1 MSGHSQFKNI
11 MYRKGAQDAK
21 KAKVFA
27 KLARDITIAAKSG
40 LPEPDKN
47 PRLRLAIQ
55 AARAESMPKD
65 NIERAIAKASQ
76 TAGGADYVSARYE
89 GFGPGK
95 VAVIVEALTDNKNRT
110 AGNVRTIFGKRGGV
124 MGESGS
130 VAFNFERIGF
140 IEYPLSAADADKMFE
155 TALEAGANDVV
166 TDEEHHDI
174 ETLPDDLAVVT
185 DALEKVFGTPSA
197 SRLDWK
203 PTVKT
208 DITDLETAQKFMDF
222 VDALEDDDD
231 VQHVY
236 HISRH
241 PRIGDRTDYRIHFP
255 VFRLDGDF
263 QVLRHVELR
272 PLISLGE

>member
-76 TAGGADYVSARYE
+76 TAGGADYVGVRYE

-95 VAVIVEALTDNKNRT
+95 VAVIVEAMTDNKNRT
-110 AGNVRTIFGKRGGV
+110 AGNVRTIFGKLGGV

-140 IEYPLSAADADKMFE
+140 IEYPVSVADADKMFE
-155 TALEAGANDVV
+155 TALEAGANDVIS
-166 TDEEHHDI
+166 DEEHHDI
-174 ETLPDDLAVVT
+174 ETLPDDLSSVT

-203 PTVKT
+203 ATVKT
-208 DITDLETAQKFMDF
+208 DINDLETAQKFMDF
-222 VDALEDDDD
+222 VDALDDDDD
-231 VQHVY
+231 VQRVY
-236 HISRH
+236 HNAEFS
-241 PRIGDRTDYRIHFP
+241 DEVWAKLNSED
-255 VFRLDGDF
+255 
-263 QVLRHVELR
+263 
-272 PLISLGE
+272 

>member
-95 VAVIVEALTDNKNRT
+95 VAIIVEAMTDNKNRT

-140 IEYPLSAADADKMFE
+140 IEYPLSVADADKMFE
-155 TALEAGANDVV
+155 SALEAGANDVV
-166 TDEEHHDI
+166 SDDEHHDI
-174 ETLPDDLAVVT
+174 ETLPDDLGAVT
-185 DALEKVFGTPSA
+185 EALEKVFGTPSA

-203 PTVKT
+203 PMVKT
-208 DITDLETAQKFMDF
+208 DITDVETAQKFFDF
-222 VDALEDDDD
+222 VEALEDDDD
-231 VQHVY
+231 VQRVY
-236 HISRH
+236 HNAEI
-241 PRIGDRTDYRIHFP
+241 PEDI
-255 VFRLDGDF
+255 LEK
-263 QVLRHVELR
+263 LA
-272 PLISLGE
+272 

>member
-21 KAKVFA
+21 KARVFA

-40 LPEPDKN
+40 MPEPDKN

-76 TAGGADYVSARYE
+76 TAGGADYVSMRYE

-95 VAVIVEALTDNKNRT
+95 VAVIVEAMTDNKNRT
-110 AGNVRTIFGKRGGV
+110 ASNVRTIFGKRGGV
-124 MGESGS
+124 MGETGS

-140 IEYPLSAADADKMFE
+140 IQYPLDAADADKMFE
-155 TALEAGANDVV
+155 SALEAGANDVE

-174 ETLPDDLAVVT
+174 ETLPDDLNAVT
-185 DALEKVFGTPSA
+185 EALEKVFGTPSA
-197 SRLDWK
+197 SRLEWK
-203 PTVKT
+203 PMVTT
-208 DITDLETAQKFMDF
+208 EITDEETARKFLEF
-222 VDALEDDDD
+222 IDALEDDDD
-231 VQHVY
+231 VQKVY
-236 HISRH
+236 HNAEIS
-241 PRIGDRTDYRIHFP
+241 DAL
-255 VFRLDGDF
+255 LDKLA
-263 QVLRHVELR
+263 Q
-272 PLISLGE
+272 

>member
-21 KAKVFA
+21 KARVFA

-65 NIERAIAKASQ
+65 NIERAIAKATQ
-76 TAGGADYVSARYE
+76 TAGGADFVSARYE

-95 VAVIVEALTDNKNRT
+95 VAIIVEAMTDNKNRT

-130 VAFNFERIGF
+130 VAFNFERIGY
-140 IEYPLSAADADKMFE
+140 IKYPAAAADADKMFE
-155 TALEAGANDVV
+155 AALEAGANEVV
-166 TDEEHHDI
+166 SDEEAHEI
-174 ETLPDDLAVVT
+174 ETLPDDLSAVT

-208 DITDLETAQKFMDF
+208 EVTDLETARKFMEF

-231 VQHVY
+231 VQKVY
-236 HISRH
+236 HNAEFSE
-241 PRIGDRTDYRIHFP
+241 D
-255 VFRLDGDF
+255 
-263 QVLRHVELR
+263 VLKALE
-272 PLISLGE
+272 SEE

>member
-1 MSGHSQFKNI
+1 MAGHSQFKNI

-21 KAKVFA
+21 KAKMFA

-65 NIERAIAKASQ
+65 NIERAIAKATQ
-76 TAGGADYVSARYE
+76 TAGGADFVSVRYE

-95 VAVIVEALTDNKNRT
+95 VAVIVEAMTDNKNRT
-110 AGNVRTIFGKRGGV
+110 AGNIRTVFGKRGGA
-124 MGESGS
+124 MGENGS

-140 IEYPLSAADADKMFE
+140 IQYPANIADADKVFE

-166 TDEEHHDI
+166 SDDEHHEI
-174 ETLPDDLAVVT
+174 ETLPDDLSLVT
-185 DALEKVFGTPSA
+185 EALEKTFGTPSA

-203 PTVKT
+203 PMVKT
-208 DITDLETAQKFMDF
+208 DITDVETAQKLFDF
-222 VDALEDDDD
+222 IDALEDDDD
-231 VQHVY
+231 VQRVY
-236 HISRH
+236 HNAEIADD
-241 PRIGDRTDYRIHFP
+241 I
-255 VFRLDGDF
+255 LEK
-263 QVLRHVELR
+263 LA
-272 PLISLGE
+272 

>member
-21 KAKVFA
+21 KARVFA

-40 LPEPDKN
+40 MPEPDKN

-76 TAGGADYVSARYE
+76 TAGGADYVSMRYE

-95 VAVIVEALTDNKNRT
+95 VAVIVEAMTDNKNRT

-124 MGESGS
+124 MGETGS
-130 VAFNFERIGF
+130 VTFNFERIGF
-140 IEYPLSAADADKMFE
+140 IQYPLEAADADKMFE
-155 TALEAGANDVV
+155 SALEAGANDVV

-174 ETLPDDLAVVT
+174 ETLPDDLNMVT
-185 DALEKVFGTPSA
+185 EALEKVFGTPSA
-197 SRLDWK
+197 SRLEWK
-203 PTVKT
+203 PTVT
-208 DITDLETAQKFMDF
+208 TEITDEETARKLLDF
-222 VDALEDDDD
+222 IDALEDDDD
-231 VQHVY
+231 VQKVY
-236 HISRH
+236 HNAEISEA
-241 PRIGDRTDYRIHFP
+241 
-255 VFRLDGDF
+255 LLEKLA
-263 QVLRHVELR
+263 Q
-272 PLISLGE
+272 

>member
-21 KAKVFA
+21 KARVFA
-27 KLARDITIAAKSG
+27 KFARDITIAAKTG
-40 LPEPDKN
+40 MPEPDKN

-95 VAVIVEALTDNKNRT
+95 VSIIVEALTDNKNRT
-110 AGNVRTIFGKRGGV
+110 AGNVRTIFGKRGGM

-130 VAFNFERIGF
+130 VTFNFERIGY
-140 IEYPLSAADADKMFE
+140 IKYPLATAEADRMFE
-155 TALEAGANDVV
+155 SALEAGANDVA
-166 TDEEHHDI
+166 TDEDSHEI
-174 ETLPDDLAVVT
+174 ETLPDDLGAVT
-185 DALEKVFGTPSA
+185 EALEKIFGTPSA

-203 PTVKT
+203 ALVKA
-208 DITDLETAQKFMDF
+208 DITDLETAQKFLDF
-222 VDALEDDDD
+222 IDALEEDDD
-231 VQHVY
+231 VQNVY
-236 HISRH
+236 HNAVISEAVMN
-241 PRIGDRTDYRIHFP
+241 T
-255 VFRLDGDF
+255 L
-263 QVLRHVELR
+263 E
-272 PLISLGE
+272 SAE

>member
-21 KAKVFA
+21 KAKIFA

-65 NIERAIAKASQ
+65 NIERAIAKAS
-76 TAGGADYVSARYE
+76 TDKGGDDFVSARYE

-95 VAVIVEALTDNKNRT
+95 VAIIVEALTDNKNRT
-110 AGNVRTIFGKRGGV
+110 AGNVRTVFGKRGGV

-140 IEYPLSAADADKMFE
+140 IQYPLAAADADKMFE
-155 TALEAGANDVV
+155 AALEAGANDVV
-166 TDEEHHDI
+166 SYEENHEI
-174 ETLPDDLAVVT
+174 ETVPDDLSTVT
-185 DALEKVFGTPSA
+185 EALEKQFGTPSA

-203 PTVKT
+203 AMVKT
-208 DITDLETAQKFMDF
+208 PINDLETAQKFFDF

-231 VQHVY
+231 VQRVY
-236 HISRH
+236 HNAEISDEIMQQLN
-241 PRIGDRTDYRIHFP
+241 P
-255 VFRLDGDF
+255 
-263 QVLRHVELR
+263 E
-272 PLISLGE
+272 E

>member
-27 KLARDITIAAKSG
+27 KLARDITLAAKSG
-40 LPEPDKN
+40 LPDPDKN

-76 TAGGADYVSARYE
+76 VAGGDDFVSVRYE

-110 AGNVRTIFGKRGGV
+110 AGNVRTVFGKRGGV
-124 MGESGS
+124 LGESGS

-140 IEYPLSAADADKMFE
+140 IQYPVAVAEADKMFE
-155 TALEAGANDVV
+155 GALEAGANDVV
-166 TDEEHHDI
+166 SDEEHHDI
-174 ETLPDDLAVVT
+174 ETLPDDLAAVT
-185 DALEKVFGTPSA
+185 EVLEKQFGTPSA

-203 PTVKT
+203 TMVKVDVT
-208 DITDLETAQKFMDF
+208 DVETARKFLEF
-222 VDALEDDDD
+222 IDALEDDDD
-231 VQHVY
+231 VQRVY
-236 HISRH
+236 HNAEFA
-241 PRIGDRTDYRIHFP
+241 DE
-255 VFRLDGDF
+255 VMNAL
-263 QVLRHVELR
+263 EA
-272 PLISLGE
+272 E

>member
-76 TAGGADYVSARYE
+76 SAGGDDYVSVRYE

-130 VAFNFERIGF
+130 VTFNFERIGY
-140 IEYPLSAADADKMFE
+140 IQYPLATADADKMFE
-155 TALEAGANDVV
+155 SALEAGANDVLSE
-166 TDEEHHDI
+166 DENHEI
-174 ETLPDDLAVVT
+174 ETLPDDLNVVT
-185 DALEKVFGTPSA
+185 EALEKQFGTPSA

-203 PTVKT
+203 PMVKT
-208 DITDLETAQKFMDF
+208 DINDVETAQKFLDF

-236 HISRH
+236 HNAEIS
-241 PRIGDRTDYRIHFP
+241 DE
-255 VFRLDGDF
+255 VMQKLA
-263 QVLRHVELR
+263 
-272 PLISLGE
+272 

>member
-76 TAGGADYVSARYE
+76 TAGGSDYVSTRYE

-95 VAVIVEALTDNKNRT
+95 VAIIVEALTDNKNRT

-140 IEYPLSAADADKMFE
+140 IEYPLAAADADKMFE
-155 TALEAGANDVV
+155 TALEAGANDVA

-174 ETLPDDLAVVT
+174 ETIPDDLAMVT
-185 DALEKVFGTPSA
+185 EALEKVFGTPSA

-203 PTVKT
+203 PMVKT
-208 DITDLETAQKFMDF
+208 DVTDLETAQKLMDF
-222 VDALEDDDD
+222 IDALDDDDD
-231 VQHVY
+231 VQRVY
-236 HISRH
+236 HNAEFS
-241 PRIGDRTDYRIHFP
+241 DD
-255 VFRLDGDF
+255 VWAQLNSED
-263 QVLRHVELR
+263 
-272 PLISLGE
+272 

>member
-21 KAKVFA
+21 KARVFA
-27 KLARDITIAAKSG
+27 KLAREITVAAKSG

-65 NIERAIAKASQ
+65 NIERAIAKATQ
-76 TAGGADYVSARYE
+76 TAGGADFVTMRYE
-89 GFGPGK
+89 GFAPNK
-95 VAVIVEALTDNKNRT
+95 AAVIVEALTDNKNRT
-110 AGNVRTIFGKRGGV
+110 AGNVRTIFGKRGGA
-124 MGESGS
+124 MGETGS
-130 VAFNFERIGF
+130 VAFNFERIGY
-140 IEYPLSAADADKMFE
+140 ISYPVTAADADKMFE

-166 TDEEHHDI
+166 SDEELHEI

-185 DALEKVFGTPSA
+185 DALEKQFGTPSA

-203 PTVKT
+203 PTVKV
-208 DITDLETAQKFMDF
+208 DITDVETARKFLEF
-222 VDALEDDDD
+222 IDALEDDDD

-236 HISRH
+236 HNAEIAES
-241 PRIGDRTDYRIHFP
+241 
-255 VFRLDGDF
+255 
-263 QVLRHVELR
+263 VLAEL
-272 PLISLGE
+272 EKE

>member
-95 VAVIVEALTDNKNRT
+95 VAIIVEAMTDNKNRT

-130 VAFNFERIGF
+130 VTFNFERIGF
-140 IEYPLSAADADKMFE
+140 IEYPLSVADADKMFE

-166 TDEEHHDI
+166 SDDEHHDI
-174 ETLPDDLAVVT
+174 ETLPDDLGAVT
-185 DALEKVFGTPSA
+185 EALEKVFGTPSA

-203 PTVKT
+203 PMVKT
-208 DITDLETAQKFMDF
+208 DVTDAETAQKFFDF
-222 VDALEDDDD
+222 VEALEDDDD
-231 VQHVY
+231 VQRVY
-236 HISRH
+236 HNAEISED
-241 PRIGDRTDYRIHFP
+241 I
-255 VFRLDGDF
+255 LEK
-263 QVLRHVELR
+263 L
-272 PLISLGE
+272 

>member
-95 VAVIVEALTDNKNRT
+95 VAIIVEAMTDNKNRT
-110 AGNVRTIFGKRGGV
+110 AGNVRTIFGKRGGA

-140 IEYPLSAADADKMFE
+140 IEYPLSVADADKVFE

-166 TDEEHHDI
+166 SDDEHHDI
-174 ETLPDDLAVVT
+174 ETLPDDLAMVT
-185 DALEKVFGTPSA
+185 EALEKQFGTPSA

-203 PTVKT
+203 PMVKT
-208 DITDLETAQKFMDF
+208 DVTDVETAQKLLDF
-222 VDALEDDDD
+222 IDALEDDDD
-231 VQHVY
+231 VQRVY
-236 HISRH
+236 HNAEIS
-241 PRIGDRTDYRIHFP
+241 DE
-255 VFRLDGDF
+255 VMEKLA
-263 QVLRHVELR
+263 
-272 PLISLGE
+272 